1 MCKSVVQETS
11 NMEKIETRK
20 YIKELL
26 ASTPFLYAVLVF
38 SHVVVN
44 EGNIEHSLTGIESQ
58 AGNRVSFTCKKMT
71 YEILIPLSKILLLI
85 WSTAVYILY
94 YVQPLRAG
102 VGDDP

>member
-1 MCKSVVQETS
+1 MQETS

-26 ASTPFLYAVLVF
+26 ASTPFLYVVLVF
-38 SHVVVN
+38 SHVVLVN